1 MEYRRLGKSGL
12 QVSALSFGT
21 WVTFGK
27 QIDDKVADQLLSTAY
42 DGGVNFFDNAEVYAR
57 GQSELVMGR
66 ILKSKKL
73 PRSSYC
79 VSSKVFWGYEQ
90 DLPNQKGLSRKHVI
104 EGCNA
109 ALQRLQVDYIDLYFC
124 HRPDKNTPIEETV
137 WAMNTLLQQGKILYW
152 GTSEWA
158 NDEIMAAHACA
169 EKYRLIGPVMEQ
181 PQYNMFER
189 AKMEKDFLLLF
200 RDYGM
205 GTTIWSPLASGL
217 LSGKYNN
224 GTPTDNRLHIEGM
237 DWLKERTLG
246 DPARI
251 EKVKQL
257 DALAKKLGTTLN
269 RLAIAWTVKNPNVS
283 TTILGA
289 SKVEQLTDNLK
300 SLDVL
305 PLLTSDVTEAIE
317 GILQNK
323 PVLAQY

>member
-1 MEYRRLGKSGL
+1 
-12 QVSALSFGT
+12 
-21 WVTFGK
+21 
-27 QIDDKVADQLLSTAY
+27 
-42 DGGVNFFDNAEVYAR
+42 
-57 GQSELVMGR
+57 
-66 ILKSKKL
+66 
-73 PRSSYC
+73 
-79 VSSKVFWGYEQ
+79 
-90 DLPNQKGLSRKHVI
+90 
-104 EGCNA
+104 
-109 ALQRLQVDYIDLYFC
+109 
-124 HRPDKNTPIEETV
+124 
-137 WAMNTLLQQGKILYW
+137 
-152 GTSEWA
+152 
-158 NDEIMAAHACA
+158 
-169 EKYRLIGPVMEQ
+169 PVMEQ